1 MTLKEDSMSHLLIE
15 LYTATPAWK
24 ALCAEERNAFFARIG
39 AGMQQLDPARIA
51 PLAMGRVTSEVPHA
65 STEQYYAVWR
75 CASRADADALVAA
88 ISATGWHDYFATTN
102 AVGTVD
108 AMAQHLADLAAL

>member
-1 MTLKEDSMSHLLIE
+1 MSHLLIE

-24 ALCAEERNAFFARIG
+24 ALSAGQRNAFFTRIG
-39 AGMQQLDPARIA
+39 AGMQQFDPARIA
-51 PLAMGRVTSEVPHA
+51 SLAMGRVADEAPHA
-65 STEQYYAVWR
+65 SSEKYYAVWR
-75 CASRADADALVAA
+75 CASRADADALMAA

-102 AVGTVD
+102 AVGAVD

>member
-1 MTLKEDSMSHLLIE
+1 MSHLLIE

-24 ALCAEERNAFFARIG
+24 ALCAEQRNTFFTRIG
-39 AGMQQLDPARIA
+39 VGMQQLDPARIV
-51 PLAMGRVTSEVPHA
+51 PLAMGRVASDVSYA

-75 CASRADADALVAA
+75 CGNRADADALMAA

-102 AVGTVD
+102 AVGAVD